1 MYMKYAKVAGLLA
14 AVVALLLVTGCVGTD
29 PVTPAE
35 AGAKS
40 GDTVRVH
47 YIGMLADG
55 SEFNNSTGGEPYM
68 FTIGTDTVISG
79 FEQAVIGLTPGETRM
94 VTVPADEAYGPHDEN
109 RTIKINRTE
118 FPDELAV
125 VGQYLTLPL
134 ADGNMINVVVS
145 NVTETDV
152 TLDANHYLAGKD
164 LTFKITLIEIM

>member
-14 AVVALLLVTGCVGTD
+14 AVVALLLAAGCVGTD
-29 PVTPAE
+29 PVAPAE

-47 YIGMLADG
+47 YIGTLADG
-55 SEFNNSTGGEPYM
+55 TEFDNSTGGEPYM
-68 FTIGTDTVISG
+68 FTLGNDTVIPG
-79 FEQAVIGLTPGETRM
+79 FEQAVIGMSPGEKKT
-94 VTVPADEAYGPHDEN
+94 VTVPVDQAYGPHHEN
-109 RTIKINRTE
+109 QTVKINRTE

-134 ADGNMINVVVS
+134 ADGNMIPVVVS

-152 TLDANHYLAGKD
+152 TLDANHHLAGKN
-164 LTFKITLIEIM
+164 LRFEITLIEIV